1 MKVCKNRIIGKEFKL
16 IFLSILIS
24 LFILMGHDGLCEEK
38 TAEQKSVDAPLK
50 WGIAM
55 GLRSATIPF
64 DANKSTVNDV
74 VPLIFYENGPLFIDG
89 LEFGYRVWETEK
101 WQLSPFARYRFFD
114 IPMEYQ
120 NEVRESGLDV
130 GGQFA
135 YHFSNWFHLDF
146 ELLSDQSGRWH
157 ANLVPGF
164 KWEQGRWEFRPSARF
179 RWKSADFNNRY
190 YGLGRERPGSAVDT
204 QIAADI
210 RFHVWRNLYL
220 LGRGSILFLDS
231 DTRDISFVDDSTQAE
246 AFLGVGFFNDKKEP
260 VDTLVSKPYIRLAHG
275 WGTESN
281 LGEIVTGGTKSDPY
295 NNQLTSVFFGVPL
308 ADELFTLPIATY
320 LTPGLVH
327 HHSSDVQD
335 RSTEYVLAVKFYY
348 TIKWPT
354 PWRLGFA
361 EGVSYVDR
369 IPYLEEKDMQE
380 KGYRPSQLLNFLD
393 FSVDLSLGHLFRVD
407 WMEDLWLGYS
417 IHHRS
422 GIFSTS
428 SAFGRISGGSNYN
441 TVYLQYHW

>member
-1 MKVCKNRIIGKEFKL
+1 MGVLTALL
-16 IFLSILIS
+16 IFAS
-24 LFILMGHDGLCEEK
+24 HDAFCEEEK
-38 TAEQKSVDAPLK
+38 PERRNVGAPEK

-55 GLRSATIPF
+55 SIRSATIPF
-64 DANKSTVNDV
+64 DAKKSAVNDI
-74 VPLIFYENGPLFIDG
+74 VPLIFYDNGRLFIDG
-89 LEFGYRVWETEK
+89 LEFGYRLFQGK
-101 WQLSPFARYRFFD
+101 NWQLSPFARYRFFD
-114 IPMEYQ
+114 IPEEYQ
-120 NEVRESGLDV
+120 NDIRESGLDL
-130 GGQFA
+130 GGQLT
-135 YHFSNWFHLDF
+135 YHFTDGFHADF
-146 ELLSDQSGRWH
+146 EVLSDQDGRWY
-157 ANLVPGF
+157 ANLTPVLTFDRGP
-164 KWEQGRWEFRPSARF
+164 WDLRTYARF

-190 YGLGRERPGSAVDT
+190 YGLEIEDVGSAIDAQIAVDT
-204 QIAADI
+204 

-220 LGRGSILFLDS
+220 LARGSILFLDS
-231 DTRDISFVDDSTQAE
+231 DTRDISFIDDSTQAE
-246 AFLGVGFFNDKKEP
+246 AFLGFGFFNDKKNP
-260 VDTLVSKPYIRLAHG
+260 VDTLASKPYIRLAHG

-281 LGEIVTGGTKSDPY
+281 LSEIVSGNTEKDPY
-295 NNQLTSVFFGVPL
+295 NNQLSSVFFGVPL
-308 ADELFTLPIATY
+308 ADALFTLPIATY
-320 LTPGLVH
+320 LTPGIVH
-327 HHSSDVQD
+327 HYSSDVQN

-361 EGVSYVDR
+361 EGLSYVDR

-393 FSVDLSLGHLFRVD
+393 FSVDIDLGQLLRVQ